1 MESFNDFCV
10 MLLCNMLFIFS
21 DLTPNPEV
29 RYWIGWFYLG
39 IIGFLICINILVV
52 AIGGIVSVT
61 VAIMRYV
68 KKKKYLRE
76 LDLW

>member
-1 MESFNDFCV
+1 
-10 MLLCNMLFIFS
+10 MLFIFS
-21 DLTPNPEV
+21 DLTPNPEL

-52 AIGGIVSVT
+52 VIGGIVSVT